1 MGTIIDKIALEEAKK
16 QKAEIVKSNKIV
28 TK

>member
-16 QKAEIVKSNKIV
+16 QKTEIVKSNKIV